1 MIRLVVFLI
10 DSNDYFIIY
19 IFPVTE
25 KFDKKTKT
33 FKNSLDKLKIDSL
46 LIVIGSEEDKENLL
60 NIINNIPNIDL
71 IKQIGLNVYDL
82 MKKEKVLITV
92 KAIKELEERLG

>member
-1 MIRLVVFLI
+1 M
-10 DSNDYFIIY
+10 
-19 IFPVTE
+19 
-25 KFDKKTKT
+25 
-33 FKNSLDKLKIDSL
+33 
-46 LIVIGSEEDKENLL
+46 
-60 NIINNIPNIDL
+60 NNIPNIDL